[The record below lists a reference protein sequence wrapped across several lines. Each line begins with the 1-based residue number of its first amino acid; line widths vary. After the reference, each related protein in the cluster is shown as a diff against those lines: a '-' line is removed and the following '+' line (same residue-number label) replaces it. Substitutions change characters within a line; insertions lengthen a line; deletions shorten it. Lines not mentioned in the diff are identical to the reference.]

1 MLKFL
6 GGKKHRDLHCFLPVL
21 NNKTTTEGQMIQEFS
36 ESLYLVLI
44 YSYLCVISL
53 TPHEG

>member
-6 GGKKHRDLHCFLPVL
+6 GGKKHRDLHCFLHVL